1 MEFKKGVLITGVQPE
16 IVLAIIIIEGVC
28 DGLGVDLVIT
38 SCRDGEHSKN
48 SKHKLG
54 FAVDIRTRDLSD
66 HEKTKLAQDIRAA
79 LTSEFFVLL
88 EDDHIHIQFNGVGL

>member
-1 MEFKKGVLITGVQPE
+1 MILKKGVLITGVQPE
-16 IVLAIIIIEGVC
+16 IVLAIIIIEPIC
-28 DGLGVDLVIT
+28 DELGVDLVIT

-54 FAVDIRTRDLSD
+54 FAIDIRTRDLQD
-66 HEKTKLAQDIRAA
+66 QEKIKLAQDIRAA

-88 EDDHIHIQFNGVGL
+88 EGDHIHIQFNGIGL